1 MFYSYCILFF
11 IYSFLGWVMEVT
23 LTLITDKKFVNRGF
37 LLGPCCPIYGCGCI
51 LLNLLLQNYVN
62 NIIVLFILT
71 MFTCSLLEYITSFL
85 MEKIF
90 KLRWWDYSQMRFN
103 INGRICLETMT
114 PFSIL
119 GVLAIKYATPFFI
132 TNINKLSEKTILIIS
147 IILITL
153 FIIDVIISLIIIFK
167 LKFISKNIK
176 KDSTLDIKNAIKKFI
191 KNDFYVYERI
201 IESFPNLTKSLK
213 ESFETKKEA
222 QNYKMILGYF
232 NSPIILTKNS
242 LFHISKE

>member
-51 LLNLLLQNYVN
+51 LLNLLLHNYTN
-62 NIIVLFILT
+62 NILVLFILT

-90 KLRWWDYSQMRFN
+90 KLRWWDYSQMKFN

-119 GVLAIKYATPFFI
+119 GVLAIKFATPFFI

-153 FIIDVIISLIIIFK
+153 FIIDVIISLTIVFK
-167 LKFISKNIK
+167 LKFVSKNIK

-191 KNDFYVYERI
+191 KNDIYVYERI

-213 ESFETKKEA
+213 EKALKLKK
-222 QNYKMILGYF
+222 K
-232 NSPIILTKNS
+232 
-242 LFHISKE
+242 SKITQ

>member
-11 IYSFLGWVMEVT
+11 IYSFLGWIMEVT
-23 LTLITDKKFVNRGF
+23 LTLITDKKFVNQGF

-51 LLNLLLQNYVN
+51 LLNLLLHNYTN
-62 NIIVLFILT
+62 NILVLFILT

-90 KLRWWDYSQMRFN
+90 KLRWWDYSQMKFN

-119 GVLAIKYATPFFI
+119 GVLAIKFATPFFI

-153 FIIDVIISLIIIFK
+153 FIIDVIISLTIVFK
-167 LKFISKNIK
+167 LKFVSKNIK

-191 KNDFYVYERI
+191 KNDIYVYERI

-213 ESFETKKEA
+213 EKALKLKK
-222 QNYKMILGYF
+222 K
-232 NSPIILTKNS
+232 
-242 LFHISKE
+242 SKITQ

>member
-11 IYSFLGWVMEVT
+11 IFSFLGWVMEVT

-103 INGRICLETMT
+103 LNGRICLE
-114 PFSIL
+114 
-119 GVLAIKYATPFFI
+119 GFFI
-132 TNINKLSEKTILIIS
+132 FGFFSVTAVKNVQPHLTHMLIQYDYIPMVIAS
-147 IILITL
+147 TVCITL
-153 FIIDVIISLIIIFK
+153 FTSDLITTFVEATHLAKKLETVSQDLKKFADELELDIHNDITTDDIFK
-167 LKFISKNIK
+167 IARQLKDSHREHLIK
-176 KDSTLDIKNAIKKFI
+176 KYSHRRLVKAFPDILNK
-191 KNDFYVYERI
+191 YH
-201 IESFPNLTKSLK
+201 TKTQK
-213 ESFETKKEA
+213 
-222 QNYKMILGYF
+222 
-232 NSPIILTKNS
+232 
-242 LFHISKE
+242 

>member
-11 IYSFLGWVMEVT
+11 IYSFLGWIMEVT

-51 LLNLLLQNYVN
+51 LLNLLLHNYTN
-62 NIIVLFILT
+62 NILVLFILT

-90 KLRWWDYSQMRFN
+90 KLRWWDYSQMKFN

-119 GVLAIKYATPFFI
+119 GVLAIKFATPFFI

-147 IILITL
+147 IILITF
-153 FIIDVIISLIIIFK
+153 FIIDVIISLTIVFK
-167 LKFISKNIK
+167 LKFVSKNIK

-191 KNDFYVYERI
+191 KNDIYVYERI

-213 ESFETKKEA
+213 EKALKLKK
-222 QNYKMILGYF
+222 K
-232 NSPIILTKNS
+232 
-242 LFHISKE
+242 SKITQ

>member
-11 IYSFLGWVMEVT
+11 IFSFLGWVMEVT

-62 NIIVLFILT
+62 NNIVLFILT

-153 FIIDVIISLIIIFK
+153 FIIDVIISLIIVFK
-167 LKFISKNIK
+167 LKFVSKNIK

-213 ESFETKKEA
+213 EKALKLKKKPKITK
-222 QNYKMILGYF
+222 
-232 NSPIILTKNS
+232 
-242 LFHISKE
+242 

>member
-1 MFYSYCILFF
+1 
-11 IYSFLGWVMEVT
+11 
-23 LTLITDKKFVNRGF
+23 
-37 LLGPCCPIYGCGCI
+37 
-51 LLNLLLQNYVN
+51 
-62 NIIVLFILT
+62 
-71 MFTCSLLEYITSFL
+71 

-132 TNINKLSEKTILIIS
+132 TSINKLSEKTILIIS

-153 FIIDVIISLIIIFK
+153 FIIDVIISLIIVFK
-167 LKFISKNIK
+167 LKFVSKNIK

-213 ESFETKKEA
+213 EKALKLKKKPKITK
-222 QNYKMILGYF
+222 
-232 NSPIILTKNS
+232 
-242 LFHISKE
+242 

>member
-11 IYSFLGWVMEVT
+11 IYSFLGWIMEVT
-23 LTLITDKKFVNRGF
+23 LTLITDKKYVNRGF

-51 LLNLLLQNYVN
+51 LLNLLLHNYTN
-62 NIIVLFILT
+62 NILVLFILT

-90 KLRWWDYSQMRFN
+90 KLRWWDYSQMKFN

-119 GVLAIKYATPFFI
+119 GVLAIKFATPFFI

-153 FIIDVIISLIIIFK
+153 FIIDVIISLTIVFK
-167 LKFISKNIK
+167 LKFVSKNIK

-191 KNDFYVYERI
+191 KNDIYVYERI

-213 ESFETKKEA
+213 EKALKLKK
-222 QNYKMILGYF
+222 K
-232 NSPIILTKNS
+232 
-242 LFHISKE
+242 SKITQ

>member
-11 IYSFLGWVMEVT
+11 IYSFLGWIMEVT

-51 LLNLLLQNYVN
+51 LLNLLLHNYIN
-62 NIIVLFILT
+62 NILVLFILT

-90 KLRWWDYSQMRFN
+90 KLRWWDYSQMKFN

-153 FIIDVIISLIIIFK
+153 FIIDVIISLTIVFK
-167 LKFISKNIK
+167 LKFVSKNIK

-191 KNDFYVYERI
+191 KNDIYVYERI

-213 ESFETKKEA
+213 EKALKLKK
-222 QNYKMILGYF
+222 K
-232 NSPIILTKNS
+232 
-242 LFHISKE
+242 SKITQ

>member
-1 MFYSYCILFF
+1 
-11 IYSFLGWVMEVT
+11 
-23 LTLITDKKFVNRGF
+23 
-37 LLGPCCPIYGCGCI
+37 
-51 LLNLLLQNYVN
+51 VN

-132 TNINKLSEKTILIIS
+132 TSINKLSEKTILIIS

-153 FIIDVIISLIIIFK
+153 FIIDVIISLIIVFK
-167 LKFISKNIK
+167 LKFVSKNIK

-213 ESFETKKEA
+213 EKALKLKKKPKITK
-222 QNYKMILGYF
+222 
-232 NSPIILTKNS
+232 
-242 LFHISKE
+242 

>member
-11 IYSFLGWVMEVT
+11 IYSFLGWIMEVT

-51 LLNLLLQNYVN
+51 LLNLLLHNYTN
-62 NIIVLFILT
+62 NILVLFILT

-90 KLRWWDYSQMRFN
+90 KLRWWDYSQMKFN

-119 GVLAIKYATPFFI
+119 GVLAIKFATPFFI

-153 FIIDVIISLIIIFK
+153 FIIDVIISLTIVFK
-167 LKFISKNIK
+167 LKFVSKNIK

-191 KNDFYVYERI
+191 KNDIYVYERI
-201 IESFPNLTKSLK
+201 IESFQNLTKSLK
-213 ESFETKKEA
+213 EKALKLKK
-222 QNYKMILGYF
+222 K
-232 NSPIILTKNS
+232 
-242 LFHISKE
+242 SKITQ

>member
-11 IYSFLGWVMEVT
+11 IYSFLGWIMEVS

-51 LLNLLLQNYVN
+51 LLNLLLHNYTN
-62 NIIVLFILT
+62 NVLVLFILT
-71 MFTCSLLEYITSFL
+71 MFTCSLLEYITSYL

-119 GVLAIKYATPFFI
+119 GVLAIKYATPFFLNEI
-132 TNINKLSEKTILIIS
+132 NSLSANTNLIIS
-147 IILITL
+147 IILISI
-153 FIIDVIISLIIIFK
+153 FIIDIIMSLIIVFK
-167 LKFISKNIK
+167 LKFVTKNPK
-176 KDSTLDIKNAIKKFI
+176 KDSTYDIKTAIKKFI
-191 KNDFYVYERI
+191 KNDKYVYERI
-201 IESFPNLTKSLK
+201 IKAFPNLTKSLK
-213 ESFETKKEA
+213 EKALK
-222 QNYKMILGYF
+222 I
-232 NSPIILTKNS
+232 KNKPR
-242 LFHISKE
+242 INK

>member
-11 IYSFLGWVMEVT
+11 IYSFLGWIMEVT

-51 LLNLLLQNYVN
+51 LLNLLLHNYTN
-62 NIIVLFILT
+62 NILVLFILT

-153 FIIDVIISLIIIFK
+153 FIIDVIISLTIVFK
-167 LKFISKNIK
+167 LKFVSKNIK

-191 KNDFYVYERI
+191 KNDIYVYERI

-213 ESFETKKEA
+213 EKALKLKK
-222 QNYKMILGYF
+222 K
-232 NSPIILTKNS
+232 
-242 LFHISKE
+242 SKITQ

>member
-1 MFYSYCILFF
+1 MFYLYCILFF
-11 IYSFLGWVMEVT
+11 IYSFLGWAMEVT

-37 LLGPCCPIYGCGCI
+37 LLGPCCPIYGCGCV
-51 LLNLLLQNYVN
+51 LLNLLLHNYTN
-62 NIIVLFILT
+62 NVLVLFILT
-71 MFTCSLLEYITSFL
+71 LFTCSLLEYITSFL

-119 GVLAIKYATPFFI
+119 GVLAIKFATPFFI

-153 FIIDVIISLIIIFK
+153 FIIDVIVSLTIVFK
-167 LKFISKNIK
+167 LKFVSKNIK

-213 ESFETKKEA
+213 EKALKLKNKPKITK
-222 QNYKMILGYF
+222 
-232 NSPIILTKNS
+232 
-242 LFHISKE
+242 

>member
-1 MFYSYCILFF
+1 MYKAIYVFLIFF
-11 IYSFLGWVMEVT
+11 IYSIIGYLCEVMGIFFET
-23 LTLITDKKFVNRGF
+23 GKLNFSRGYFIGPYLPIFGFGSLIITYYLNR
-37 LLGPCCPIYGCGCI
+37 Y
-51 LLNLLLQNYVN
+51 QNDLVA
-62 NIIVLFILT
+62 LFI
-71 MFTCSLLEYITSFL
+71 MGSFFCCLLEYLTSL
-85 MEKIF
+85 IMEKIF
-90 KLRWWDYSQMRFN
+90 KLRWWDYSQMKFN

-153 FIIDVIISLIIIFK
+153 FIIDVIISLTIVFK
-167 LKFISKNIK
+167 LKFVSKNIK

-191 KNDFYVYERI
+191 KNDIYVYERI

-213 ESFETKKEA
+213 EKALKLKK
-222 QNYKMILGYF
+222 K
-232 NSPIILTKNS
+232 
-242 LFHISKE
+242 SKITQ

>member
-11 IYSFLGWVMEVT
+11 IYSFLGWIMEVT

-37 LLGPCCPIYGCGCI
+37 LLGPCCSIYGCGCI
-51 LLNLLLQNYVN
+51 LLNLLLHNYTN
-62 NIIVLFILT
+62 NILVLFILT
-71 MFTCSLLEYITSFL
+71 MFTCSSLEYITSFL

-90 KLRWWDYSQMRFN
+90 KLRWWDYSQMKFN

-153 FIIDVIISLIIIFK
+153 FIIDVIISLTIVFK
-167 LKFISKNIK
+167 LKFVSKNIK

-191 KNDFYVYERI
+191 KNDIYVYERI

-213 ESFETKKEA
+213 EKALKLKK
-222 QNYKMILGYF
+222 K
-232 NSPIILTKNS
+232 
-242 LFHISKE
+242 SKITQ

>member
-11 IYSFLGWVMEVT
+11 IYSFLGWIMEVS

-51 LLNLLLQNYVN
+51 LLNLLLPNYTN
-62 NIIVLFILT
+62 NVLVLFILT
-71 MFTCSLLEYITSFL
+71 MFTCSLLEYIISFL

-103 INGRICLETMT
+103 INGRICLETMA

-132 TNINKLSEKTILIIS
+132 TNINKLSEKAILIIS
-147 IILITL
+147 IILTTL
-153 FIIDVIISLIIIFK
+153 FIIDVIISLIIVFK
-167 LKFISKNIK
+167 LKFVTKNTK
-176 KDSTLDIKNAIKKFI
+176 KDSTYDIKKAIKKFI
-191 KNDFYVYERI
+191 KNDKYVYERI
-201 IESFPNLTKSLK
+201 IKAFPNLTKSLK
-213 ESFETKKEA
+213 EKALK
-222 QNYKMILGYF
+222 L
-232 NSPIILTKNS
+232 KNKPK
-242 LFHISKE
+242 INK

>member
-1 MFYSYCILFF
+1 MFYFYCILFF
-11 IYSFLGWVMEVT
+11 IYSFLGWIMEVT

-51 LLNLLLQNYVN
+51 LLNLLLHNYTN
-62 NIIVLFILT
+62 NILVLFILT

-90 KLRWWDYSQMRFN
+90 KLRWWDYSQMKFN

-119 GVLAIKYATPFFI
+119 GVLAIKFATPFFI

-153 FIIDVIISLIIIFK
+153 FIIDVIISLTIVFK
-167 LKFISKNIK
+167 LKFVSKNIK

-191 KNDFYVYERI
+191 KNDIYVYERI

-213 ESFETKKEA
+213 EKALKLKK
-222 QNYKMILGYF
+222 K
-232 NSPIILTKNS
+232 
-242 LFHISKE
+242 SKITQ

>member
-11 IYSFLGWVMEVT
+11 IYSFLGWIMEVT

-51 LLNLLLQNYVN
+51 LLNLLLHNYTN
-62 NIIVLFILT
+62 NILVLFILT

-90 KLRWWDYSQMRFN
+90 KLRWWDYSQMKFN
-103 INGRICLETMT
+103 INERICLETMT

-119 GVLAIKYATPFFI
+119 GVLAIKFATPFFI

-153 FIIDVIISLIIIFK
+153 FIIDVIISLTIVFK
-167 LKFISKNIK
+167 LKFVSKNIK

-191 KNDFYVYERI
+191 KNDIYVYERI

-213 ESFETKKEA
+213 EKALKLKK
-222 QNYKMILGYF
+222 K
-232 NSPIILTKNS
+232 
-242 LFHISKE
+242 SKITQ

>member
-11 IYSFLGWVMEVT
+11 IYSFLGWIMEVS

-51 LLNLLLQNYVN
+51 LLNLLLHNYTN
-62 NIIVLFILT
+62 NVLVLFILT

-103 INGRICLETMT
+103 INGRICLETMA

-119 GVLAIKYATPFFI
+119 GVLAIKYATPFFLNEI
-132 TNINKLSEKTILIIS
+132 NSFSTNTNLIIS
-147 IILITL
+147 IILISI
-153 FIIDVIISLIIIFK
+153 FIIDIIMSLIIVFK
-167 LKFISKNIK
+167 LKFVTKNTK
-176 KDSTLDIKNAIKKFI
+176 KDSTYDIKKAIKKFI
-191 KNDFYVYERI
+191 KNDKYVYERI
-201 IESFPNLTKSLK
+201 IKAFPNLTKSLK
-213 ESFETKKEA
+213 EKALK
-222 QNYKMILGYF
+222 L
-232 NSPIILTKNS
+232 KNKPK
-242 LFHISKE
+242 INK

>member
-51 LLNLLLQNYVN
+51 LLNLLLHNYTN
-62 NIIVLFILT
+62 NILVLFILT

-90 KLRWWDYSQMRFN
+90 KLRWWDYSQMKFN

-153 FIIDVIISLIIIFK
+153 FIIDVIISLTIVFK
-167 LKFISKNIK
+167 LKFVSKNIK

-191 KNDFYVYERI
+191 KNDIYVYERI

-213 ESFETKKEA
+213 EKALKLKK
-222 QNYKMILGYF
+222 K
-232 NSPIILTKNS
+232 
-242 LFHISKE
+242 SKITQ

>member
-11 IYSFLGWVMEVT
+11 IYSFLGWIMEVT

-51 LLNLLLQNYVN
+51 LLNLLLHNYTN
-62 NIIVLFILT
+62 NILVLFILT

-119 GVLAIKYATPFFI
+119 GVLAIKFATPFFI

-153 FIIDVIISLIIIFK
+153 FIIDVIISLTIVFK
-167 LKFISKNIK
+167 LKFVSKNIK

-191 KNDFYVYERI
+191 KNDIYVYERI

-213 ESFETKKEA
+213 EKALKLKK
-222 QNYKMILGYF
+222 K
-232 NSPIILTKNS
+232 SKIIQ
-242 LFHISKE
+242 

>member
-51 LLNLLLQNYVN
+51 LLYLLLHNYTN
-62 NIIVLFILT
+62 NILVLFILT

-90 KLRWWDYSQMRFN
+90 KLRWWDYSQMKFN

-119 GVLAIKYATPFFI
+119 GVLAIKFATPFFI

-153 FIIDVIISLIIIFK
+153 FIIDVIISLTIVFK
-167 LKFISKNIK
+167 LKFVSKNIK

-191 KNDFYVYERI
+191 KNDIYVYERI

-213 ESFETKKEA
+213 EKALKLKK
-222 QNYKMILGYF
+222 K
-232 NSPIILTKNS
+232 
-242 LFHISKE
+242 SKITQ

>member
-11 IYSFLGWVMEVT
+11 IYSFLGWIMEVS

-51 LLNLLLQNYVN
+51 LLNLLLPNYTN
-62 NIIVLFILT
+62 NVLVLFILT

-147 IILITL
+147 IILTTL
-153 FIIDVIISLIIIFK
+153 FIIDVIISLIIVFK
-167 LKFISKNIK
+167 LKFVTKNTK
-176 KDSTLDIKNAIKKFI
+176 KDSTYDIKKAIKKFI
-191 KNDFYVYERI
+191 KNDKYVYERI
-201 IESFPNLTKSLK
+201 IKAFPNLTKSLK
-213 ESFETKKEA
+213 EKALK
-222 QNYKMILGYF
+222 L
-232 NSPIILTKNS
+232 KNKPK
-242 LFHISKE
+242 INK

>member
-11 IYSFLGWVMEVT
+11 IYSFLGWIMEVT
-23 LTLITDKKFVNRGF
+23 LTLITDKKFVNRSF

-51 LLNLLLQNYVN
+51 LLNLLLHNYTN
-62 NIIVLFILT
+62 NILVLFILT
-71 MFTCSLLEYITSFL
+71 MFTCSSLEYITSFL

-90 KLRWWDYSQMRFN
+90 KLRWWDYSQMKFN

-153 FIIDVIISLIIIFK
+153 FIIDVIISLTIVFK
-167 LKFISKNIK
+167 LKFVSKNIK

-191 KNDFYVYERI
+191 KNDIYVYERI

-213 ESFETKKEA
+213 EKALKLKK
-222 QNYKMILGYF
+222 K
-232 NSPIILTKNS
+232 
-242 LFHISKE
+242 SKITQ

>member
-11 IYSFLGWVMEVT
+11 IYSFLGWIMEVT

-51 LLNLLLQNYVN
+51 LLNLLLHNYTN
-62 NIIVLFILT
+62 NILVLFILT
-71 MFTCSLLEYITSFL
+71 MFTCSSLEYITSFL

-90 KLRWWDYSQMRFN
+90 KLRWWDYSQMKFN

-153 FIIDVIISLIIIFK
+153 FIIDVIISLTIVFK
-167 LKFISKNIK
+167 LKLVSKNIK

-191 KNDFYVYERI
+191 KNDIYVYERI

-213 ESFETKKEA
+213 EKALKLKK
-222 QNYKMILGYF
+222 K
-232 NSPIILTKNS
+232 
-242 LFHISKE
+242 SKITQ

>member
-11 IYSFLGWVMEVT
+11 IYSFLGWIMEVT
-23 LTLITDKKFVNRGF
+23 LTLISDKKFVNRGF

-51 LLNLLLQNYVN
+51 LLNLLLHNYTN
-62 NIIVLFILT
+62 NILVLFILT

-90 KLRWWDYSQMRFN
+90 KLRWWDYSQMKFN

-119 GVLAIKYATPFFI
+119 GVLAIKFATPFFI

-153 FIIDVIISLIIIFK
+153 FIIDVIISLTIVFK
-167 LKFISKNIK
+167 LKFVSKNIK

-191 KNDFYVYERI
+191 KNDIYVYERI

-213 ESFETKKEA
+213 EKALKLKK
-222 QNYKMILGYF
+222 K
-232 NSPIILTKNS
+232 
-242 LFHISKE
+242 SKITQ

>member
-11 IYSFLGWVMEVT
+11 IYSFLGWIMEVT

-51 LLNLLLQNYVN
+51 LLNLLLHNYTN
-62 NIIVLFILT
+62 NILVLFILT
-71 MFTCSLLEYITSFL
+71 MFTCSSLEYITSFL

-90 KLRWWDYSQMRFN
+90 KLRWWDYSQMKFN

-119 GVLAIKYATPFFI
+119 GVLTIKFATPFFI

-153 FIIDVIISLIIIFK
+153 FIIDVIISLTIVFK
-167 LKFISKNIK
+167 LKFVSKNIK

-191 KNDFYVYERI
+191 KNDIYVYERI

-213 ESFETKKEA
+213 EKALKLKK
-222 QNYKMILGYF
+222 K
-232 NSPIILTKNS
+232 
-242 LFHISKE
+242 SKITQ

>member
-11 IYSFLGWVMEVT
+11 IYSFLGWIMEVT

-51 LLNLLLQNYVN
+51 LLNLLLHNYTN
-62 NIIVLFILT
+62 NILVLFILT

-90 KLRWWDYSQMRFN
+90 KLRWWDYSQMNFN

-119 GVLAIKYATPFFI
+119 GVLAIKFATPFFI

-153 FIIDVIISLIIIFK
+153 FIIDVIISLTIVFK
-167 LKFISKNIK
+167 LKFVSKNIK

-191 KNDFYVYERI
+191 KNDIYVYERI

-213 ESFETKKEA
+213 EKALKLKK
-222 QNYKMILGYF
+222 K
-232 NSPIILTKNS
+232 
-242 LFHISKE
+242 SKITQ

>member
-11 IYSFLGWVMEVT
+11 IYSFLGWIMEVT

-51 LLNLLLQNYVN
+51 LLNLLLHNYTN
-62 NIIVLFILT
+62 NILVLFILT

-90 KLRWWDYSQMRFN
+90 KLRWWDYSQMKFN

-119 GVLAIKYATPFFI
+119 GVLAIKFATPFFI

-153 FIIDVIISLIIIFK
+153 FIIDVIISLTIVFK
-167 LKFISKNIK
+167 LKFVSKNIK

-191 KNDFYVYERI
+191 KNDIYVYERI

-213 ESFETKKEA
+213 EKTLKLKK
-222 QNYKMILGYF
+222 K
-232 NSPIILTKNS
+232 
-242 LFHISKE
+242 SKITQ